1 MDPHR
6 RALSLREIKTV
17 LRRTDKEIKRQE
29 REQRWNY
36 MQTKDIMS
44 KLARQISHEGIS
56 SERPNIHS
64 SLQDIGIEQG
74 TDAPTKQIFET
85 VDAHLSKQ
93 INHIKSKENRDK
105 VYQEEASKHI
115 NKIAERKIE
124 KRKKEREKWLTAW
137 EAKNPKNPEGP
148 KRKSQGCV
156 PGGICTIQ
164 GGKKSTKTN
173 KKRKTR
179 RKTRRKMRRK
189 TRRNY

>member
-6 RALSLREIKTV
+6 RPLSLREIKTV

-29 REQRWNY
+29 REQRWNH

-64 SLQDIGIEQG
+64 RLQDIGIQQG

-85 VDAHLSKQ
+85 VGTHLSEE

-124 KRKKEREKWLTAW
+124 KQKKEREKWLAAW
-137 EAKNPKNPEGP
+137 ETKNPKGP
-148 KRKSQGCV
+148 KRKSRGCA
-156 PGGICTIQ
+156 PGGLCSIQ
-164 GGKKSTKTN
+164 GGKKSTKTS

-179 RKTRRKMRRK
+179 RRGSKAYSKTRRR
-189 TRRNY
+189 TR